1 MINKIKNHSHLEV
14 KNYWTPLDKEEDKEE
29 KEEAFPQEINKIET
43 TMKKNKPRNRPGGR
57 QRSPKT
63 KQANLKLVIN
73 SGATSHFI
81 HEEENLPETGR
92 TSTTIYLPDDLTLKA
107 TMKVHL
113 PIHELASKAR
123 DAIIVPGL
131 KRNLRSVSKFS
142 QAGYTT
148 IFHPGEEGVLIHKPN
163 TIQIATTKP
172 PILQACKSEGLW
184 AVKVNNKE
192 QTELRQEVNNVHNIP
207 SKKESVRYL
216 HAAAGVP
223 VQELWIDAIKAGNYT
238 TWPGINVKTST
249 DTSQNQ
255 RKHKNAI

>member
-1 MINKIKNHSHLEV
+1 M
-14 KNYWTPLDKEEDKEE
+14 
-29 KEEAFPQEINKIET
+29 
-43 TMKKNKPRNRPGGR
+43 
-57 QRSPKT
+57 
-63 KQANLKLVIN
+63 
-73 SGATSHFI
+73 
-81 HEEENLPETGR
+81 
-92 TSTTIYLPDDLTLKA
+92 
-107 TMKVHL
+107 
-113 PIHELASKAR
+113 
-123 DAIIVPGL
+123 
-131 KRNLRSVSKFS
+131 
-142 QAGYTT
+142 
-148 IFHPGEEGVLIHKPN
+148 IHKPN